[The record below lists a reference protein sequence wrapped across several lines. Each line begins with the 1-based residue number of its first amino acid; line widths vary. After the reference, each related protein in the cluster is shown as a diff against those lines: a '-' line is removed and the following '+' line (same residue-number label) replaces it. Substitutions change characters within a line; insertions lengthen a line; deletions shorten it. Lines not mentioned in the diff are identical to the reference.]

1 MSTLKKKKLFNKP
14 VISIIVILILSG
26 SAYFGVDIPN
36 LQIGNSNDVSVAQ
49 AFKNKQSK
57 VWVKTSGQ
65 VTKILSDDNDGSRHQ
80 RFIVRLLNGINV
92 LVAHNIDL
100 AKRVPITIEDNITLS
115 GRYEWNVKGGV
126 IHWTH
131 RDTKGK
137 IPGGWIKHKSITYR

>member
-1 MSTLKKKKLFNKP
+1 MSTFKKKKLFNKP
-14 VISIIVILILSG
+14 FISIIVILILSG
-26 SAYFGVDIPN
+26 SAYFGVDIPS
-36 LQIGNSNDVSVAQ
+36 LQMGNPNDVSVAQ
-49 AFKNKQSK
+49 AFKNEQSK

-92 LVAHNIDL
+92 LIAHNIDL
-100 AKRVPITIEDNITLS
+100 ANRVPIALEDNITLS
-115 GRYEWNVKGGV
+115 GRYEWNAKGGV